1 MLDNPTTIVEQVAPQ
16 SMLRPATPQE
26 EKYDFTDII
35 SANGVLEVMP
45 DGYGFLRSS
54 DFNYLSSPDDI
65 FLTVQQ
71 IKKYSLKTGDV
82 VQCRVR
88 PPREGEK
95 YFPMTSIEMING
107 RMPNEIRDRLS
118 FEHLTPLFPS
128 SSEADLQSVSMLQ

>member
-1 MLDNPTTIVEQVAPQ
+1 MRISRLKTVNEQVAPQ

-107 RMPNEIRDRLS
+107 RQPNALLRDTGTDFLN
-118 FEHLTPLFPS
+118 LCILKTDDS
-128 SSEADLQSVSMLQ
+128 SHC